1 MTKLKEVN
9 DDKIEKFSFII
20 MFFQNINCTLH
31 YSSHKVKTLYSY
43 ETLDEINVI

>member
-20 MFFQNINCTLH
+20 MFFPKINCTLH
-31 YSSHKVKTLYSY
+31 YSSHKVKNLYSY